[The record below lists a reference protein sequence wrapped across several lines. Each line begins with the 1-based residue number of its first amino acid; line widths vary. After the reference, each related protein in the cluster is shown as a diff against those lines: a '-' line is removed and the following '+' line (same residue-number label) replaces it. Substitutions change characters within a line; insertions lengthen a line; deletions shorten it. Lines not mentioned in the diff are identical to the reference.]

1 MIFRKFAVAIVA
13 AAAVLCACETTEG
26 YRQQMSTWQGRTGD
40 DLMIAWGAPDERSTL
55 SDGREMWSYYK
66 TSVTESAGYYRDET
80 RNVTRTFTDKDG
92 KSKTETITETF
103 PVWQPPTTYRSN
115 CSTRFILSSAKRI
128 EQVSF
133 DGNACVAAERN
144 G

>member
-1 MIFRKFAVAIVA
+1 
-13 AAAVLCACETTEG
+13 
-26 YRQQMSTWQGRTGD
+26 
-40 DLMIAWGAPDERSTL
+40 MIAWGAPDERSTL